1 MVRMFDTKVWRRTR
15 TDCLSYYCPQLPLV
29 CFLKHHRSR
38 TYVQGAFLLQHHAP
52 HIFFKIGGNETNK
65 SPPIIH
71 FNLYI
76 FHMLSPYPQ
85 CLIVLRVHCHNI
97 YSSCRYGFPWT
108 SCLVGIALYENP
120 NIRLHFLKTSVEDF
134 STMAIRSTN

>member
-1 MVRMFDTKVWRRTR
+1 MIRMFDTKVWRRTR

-38 TYVQGAFLLQHHAP
+38 TYVQGAFLLQNHAP

-85 CLIVLRVHCHNI
+85 CLIVFVGLFFGCSLKPIKIFIADMAFRGLHALSELHCMKTLTYRYISSKPLLRI
-97 YSSCRYGFPWT
+97 S
-108 SCLVGIALYENP
+108 
-120 NIRLHFLKTSVEDF
+120 
-134 STMAIRSTN
+134 